1 MYAAWALIKEQ
12 RGVAMSLFRR
22 ALVAFATL
30 VLTLGLTPAVQAK
43 TDDVTILASVRI
55 INLHTGR
62 CLAIQGSNNVNGS
75 PAFQYDCISSA
86 ADQHWNIERITS
98 LRSRIRNAYTGRCLV
113 VQGANNVN
121 GALAFQYDCAG
132 YEDQN
137 WTIFDEDSGG
147 RYFKIQNYHTGRC
160 LIIHGASNYNGSS
173 AFQYDCLNY
182 PDQKWV
188 FQTV

>member
-1 MYAAWALIKEQ
+1 
-12 RGVAMSLFRR
+12 MSLFRH

-43 TDDVTILASVRI
+43 TDDVGILASVRI

-75 PAFQYDCISSA
+75 PAFQYDCIGSA
-86 ADQHWNIERITS
+86 ADQHWNIEYIS
-98 LRSRIRNAYTGRCLV
+98 AGRSRIRNAYTGRCLA

-121 GALAFQYDCAG
+121 GAPAFQHDCAG

-137 WTIFDEDSGG
+137 WNIFDEGSGG
-147 RYFKIQNYHTGRC
+147 RYVKIQNSYTQRC
-160 LIIHGASNYNGSS
+160 LVIRGADNFNGSR
-173 AFQYDCLNY
+173 AFQFDCLNY
-182 PDQKWV
+182 QDQKWV
-188 FQTV
+188 LQTV

>member
-1 MYAAWALIKEQ
+1 
-12 RGVAMSLFRR
+12 MSLFRH

-30 VLTLGLTPAVQAK
+30 VLTLGLTPAVQAT
-43 TDDVTILASVRI
+43 TDDVNILASVRI

-75 PAFQYDCISSA
+75 PAFQYDCIGSA
-86 ADQHWNIERITS
+86 ADQHWNIEYITPG
-98 LRSRIRNAYTGRCLV
+98 RSRIRNAYTGRCLAV
-113 VQGANNVN
+113 RGANNVN
-121 GALAFQYDCAG
+121 GAPAFQHDCAG

-137 WTIFDEDSGG
+137 WNIFDEGSGG
-147 RYFKIQNYHTGRC
+147 RYVRIQNSYTQRC
-160 LIIHGASNYNGSS
+160 LIIRGADNYNGSP
-173 AFQYDCLNY
+173 AFQFDCLNY